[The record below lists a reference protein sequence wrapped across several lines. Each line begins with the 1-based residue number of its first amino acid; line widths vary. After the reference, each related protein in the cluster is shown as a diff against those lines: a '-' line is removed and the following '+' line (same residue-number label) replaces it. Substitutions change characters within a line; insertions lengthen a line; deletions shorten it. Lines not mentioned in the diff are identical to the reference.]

1 MTAPTHLSA
10 ATPAEGPVTA
20 AAAPAVTVTMAM
32 AMTAS
37 HLDEIRCAAIDL
49 KGSARQRA
57 GGHDER
63 G

>member
-20 AAAPAVTVTMAM
+20 AAAPAVTMTM

-57 GGHDER
+57 GGHDQR